1 MKVNYKQI
9 YSNYKHTDNRDI
21 FRNFFLAIVFTG
33 IYLFPPCWYGLPNT
47 MVGCETPHTALTDS
61 SSAD

>member
-9 YSNYKHTDNRDI
+9 YSNYKHTDNRDV

-33 IYLFPPCWYGLPNT
+33 IYLF
-47 MVGCETPHTALTDS
+47 VIS
-61 SSAD
+61 SLLVWFAQYHGRL